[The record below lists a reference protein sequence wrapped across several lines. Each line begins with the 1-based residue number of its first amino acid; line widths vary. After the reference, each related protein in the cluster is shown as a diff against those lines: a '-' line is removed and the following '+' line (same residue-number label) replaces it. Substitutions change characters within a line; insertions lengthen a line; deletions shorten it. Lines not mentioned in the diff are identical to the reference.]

1 MMKFKKP
8 YAFLVAGLLCV
19 SVGAATVGLNVEPS
33 VEPAQALL
41 GYDWDFTTGASSNSN
56 YTNTWTYDNV
66 VRIYGANNNNGD
78 WGYIRVGGKK
88 NKGEDIKN
96 ATSTLTSINP
106 STADISSIDLTA
118 LNTSSGSGYTLH
130 NITLEVATDNSFT
143 TIVDTITKS
152 DDSISTDMNFAPS
165 SGDCW
170 ASGSYFKMS
179 FNWSNTSTSNRGM
192 DVEKV
197 VFNEKVSATD
207 VLTGISYEG
216 TPVTQYSNRG
226 FNPEGLTFYGTYS
239 ESGKKE
245 LDISLITFTPETL
258 TADTTEVVAT
268 FSGVSVTIS
277 GIKVNVLEGITYE
290 GTPVDQY
297 VNRPFD
303 PTGLTFYANYSV
315 TDKEELDVSLLTFS
329 PEVMSLDT
337 NSVTAYYE
345 DVSTVINN
353 ITVLEDSRIFFGDHE
368 EFAKWGTSY
377 VEHKLAYENFDATF
391 SAHNKQTGT
400 ITNMPVSK
408 AGSVTITLNPSISAT
423 HEITYVEFGFVQWG
437 TKTKTI
443 TLDDQT
449 LSFPS
454 GGTTISKTYSNHKT
468 SVTAQATNS
477 NQVGWEYVIVT
488 IEELETT
495 PLMEAEAFAQSVID
509 DLTCDPTGKVA
520 PSTEEW
526 SALANKYE
534 TLSEEA
540 KALFVDTTESSIIKD
555 ALAKYDYILGKYG
568 SEVYANFMNRE
579 VVSAANN
586 ITNPILNTTNNI
598 IIIVSVCVLAIS
610 AIGVFI
616 VISKKRKQIN
626 K

>member
-8 YAFLVAGLLCV
+8 YAFLVAGLLCAT
-19 SVGAATVGLNVEPS
+19 VGAATIGLNSNAKPN
-33 VEPAQALL
+33 VEPAQALV
-41 GYDWDFTTGASSNSN
+41 GYDWDFTKKASSNSN
-56 YTNTWTYDNV
+56 YNNTWTYGDV
-66 VRIYGANNNNGD
+66 VSVTGAANNNAQ
-78 WGYIRVGGKK
+78 WGYIRVGGKEK
-88 NKGEDIKN
+88 SN
-96 ATSTLTSINP
+96 ATSTLTSINA

-118 LNTSSGSGYTLH
+118 KNIASGSGYTLH
-130 NITLEVATDNSFT
+130 NITLQVASDNSFSS
-143 TIVDTITKS
+143 IVDTVSYDTV
-152 DDSISTDMNFAPS
+152 STDMNFAPS
-165 SGDCW
+165 SGDYW
-170 ASGSYFKMS
+170 ASGSYFKLS
-179 FNWSNTSTSNRGM
+179 FTWSCPGGSNRGM

-197 VFNEKVSATD
+197 VFNEKFSATD
-207 VLTGISYEG
+207 VLTGISYDG
-216 TPVTQYSNRG
+216 TPVTQYNGRA
-226 FNPEGLTFYGTYS
+226 FNPEGLTFYGNYS
-239 ESGKKE
+239 ESGPKE
-245 LDISLITFTPETL
+245 LDVSLITFTPETL

-277 GIKVNVLEGITYE
+277 DIKVNVLEGVTYE

-315 TDKEELDVSLLTFS
+315 TGKEELDASLLTFN

-337 NSVTAYYE
+337 NSVTVYYE

-353 ITVLEDSRIFFGDHE
+353 ITVLDEDPRIFFGDHE
-368 EFAKWGTSY
+368 KFATWNTSY
-377 VEHKLAYENFDATF
+377 TKHTLEYENFSVDF
-391 SAHNKQTGT
+391 SAHNKQSSN
-400 ITNMPVSK
+400 ITTMPVSK
-408 AGSVTITLNPSISAT
+408 AGTVTITLDPSISAT
-423 HEITYVEFGFVQWG
+423 HEITYVEFGFVQWN
-437 TKTKTI
+437 TKKQTI
-443 TLDDQT
+443 ALGDQT
-449 LSFPS
+449 LSFPDD
-454 GGTTISKTYSNHKT
+454 GTTISNTYSNHTT
-468 SVTAQATNS
+468 SVTAEATNS
-477 NQVGWEYVIVT
+477 ENQVGWEYVIVT

-509 DLTCDPTGKVA
+509 DLTCDPTGVTA
-520 PSTEEW
+520 PSKDEW
-526 SALANKYE
+526 SALADKYE

-540 KALFVDTTESSIIKD
+540 KALFVDTTESSVIKN

>member
-8 YAFLVAGLLCV
+8 YAFLVAGLLCAT
-19 SVGAATVGLNVEPS
+19 VGAATIGLNSNVEPN
-33 VEPAQALL
+33 VEPAQALD
-41 GYDWDFTTGASSNSN
+41 GYDWDFTTGASKNSN
-56 YTNTWTYDNV
+56 YTNTWEYDNV
-66 VRIYGANNNNGD
+66 VSVSGAANNNGG
-78 WGYIRVGGKK
+78 WAYIRVGGKS
-88 NKGEDIKN
+88 NNN

-106 STADISSIDLTA
+106 SSADISSVDLIA
-118 LNTSSGSGYTLH
+118 LNTSSGSGYTLQ

-152 DDSISTDMNFAPS
+152 DGSISTDMNFAPS

-179 FNWSNTSTSNRGM
+179 FNWSNTTSKNRGM

-216 TPVTQYSNRG
+216 TPATQYNGRA
-226 FNPEGLTFYGTYS
+226 FNPEGLTFYGNYS
-239 ESGKKE
+239 ESGPKE
-245 LDISLITFTPETL
+245 LDVSLITFTPETL
-258 TADTTEVVAT
+258 TADTTEVIAT
-268 FSGVSVTIS
+268 FSGVSTTIS
-277 GIKVNVLEGITYE
+277 DIKVNVLEGITYE

-315 TDKEELDVSLLTFS
+315 TGKEEIDASLLTFD
-329 PEVMSLDT
+329 PEIMSLDK
-337 NSVTAYYE
+337 NSVTVYYE

-368 EFAKWGTSY
+368 KFATWTTSY
-377 VEHKLAYENFDATF
+377 TKHTLEYENFSVDF
-391 SAHNKQTGT
+391 SAHNKQSSN
-400 ITNMPVSK
+400 ITTMPVSK
-408 AGSVTITLNPSISAT
+408 AGTVTITLDPSISAT
-423 HEITYVEFGFVQWG
+423 HEITYVEFGFVQWT
-437 TKTKTI
+437 TKKQTI
-443 TLDDQT
+443 NLDNQT
-449 LSFPS
+449 LSFPDD
-454 GGTTISKTYSNHKT
+454 GTTISKTFSGHTT

-477 NQVGWEYVIVT
+477 SNQIGWEYVIVT
-488 IEELETT
+488 IEELEIT
-495 PLMEAEAFAQSVID
+495 PLMEAETFAQSVID

-520 PSTEEW
+520 PSTDEW
-526 SALANKYE
+526 SALAVKYE
-534 TLSEEA
+534 TLSEDA

-568 SEVYANFMNRE
+568 SETYVNFMNRE

-586 ITNPILNTTNNI
+586 ITNPMLNTTNNI
-598 IIIVSVCVLAIS
+598 IIIVSVCALAIT
-610 AIGVFI
+610 AIGVFVI
-616 VISKKRKQIN
+616 ISKKRKEI
-626 K
+626 KK